1 MKKVTESQKINKVLS
16 QVNESSSVK
25 PLIDKLPYLFDR
37 LHILSTVLENKT
49 KTFRRNFENNE
60 PDMNRDYYKQT
71 LDDLESDLLLVV
83 KVANLALPVVK
94 ELQKK

>member
-1 MKKVTESQKINKVLS
+1 MRVIDSQKLTRILAKFD
-16 QVNESSSVK
+16 ESSSVK
-25 PLIDKLPYLFDR
+25 PLIDKLPMLFDR